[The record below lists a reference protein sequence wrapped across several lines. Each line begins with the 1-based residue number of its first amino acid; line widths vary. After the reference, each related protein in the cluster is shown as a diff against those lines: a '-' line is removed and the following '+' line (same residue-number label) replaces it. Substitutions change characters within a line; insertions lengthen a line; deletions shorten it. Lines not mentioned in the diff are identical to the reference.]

1 MLNNFKEL
9 EKMEIA
15 QAKYKNQNIK
25 SNINSS
31 VNTFK
36 FVGNIVEHFVPKVID
51 LFVNMTGGD
60 ATKLKNRKPKYPNT
74 PY

>member
-15 QAKYKNQNIK
+15 QAKYKDQNIK

-60 ATKLKNRKPKYPNT
+60 TTKLKNRKPKYPNT

>member
-15 QAKYKNQNIK
+15 QAKYKDQYVK

-36 FVGNIVEHFVPKVID
+36 FVGNMVEHFVPRVVD
-51 LFVNMTGGD
+51 LFIHMTGGD
-60 ATKLKNRKPKYPNT
+60 FIKLKSRKSKYPNT
-74 PY
+74 PL